1 MDAKARQR
9 RRAQNAARIISA
21 IQPAQGQL
29 TKAQDELALMYTPP
43 GVAMALLRAGAEM
56 ERAIR
61 MAERAMHRASRK
73 ALRGEPS
80 AAATHHTGESL

>member
-29 TKAQDELALMYTPP
+29 TKAQDELALMYTPA

-56 ERAIR
+56 ERALR
-61 MAERAMHRASRK
+61 MAERAMQRASRR
-73 ALRGEPS
+73 AQRDEPS
-80 AAATHHTGESL
+80 TETSHGA